1 MPRRMILRAA
11 GMSGRIKAEISFL
24 GVCFKSNTVIT
35 TAENTLA
42 PNVAIATPRVSIFI
56 IYIVNAFPATL
67 RMFAAIIILSGRA
80 VFPCARNTAA
90 AALYMPRKGSE
101 KAIISKYTVAWRRTS
116 GARSPKKTV
125 YNKRLK
131 QKGCGTKHHAGNRK
145 QKKGLHCR
153 CRAFLFLHV
162 AYVLPHNNS
171 ATHCKGGEKA
181 VEKGYDKVHERYA
194 RHGGFANA

>member
-1 MPRRMILRAA
+1 MMVLGMILAMIVAGCAVYAEKGEREGYDFEIHRGMAA
-11 GMSGRIKAEISFL
+11 HFGGKVAE
-24 GVCFKSNTVIT
+24 
-35 TAENTLA
+35 
-42 PNVAIATPRVSIFI
+42 
-56 IYIVNAFPATL
+56 
-67 RMFAAIIILSGRA
+67 
-80 VFPCARNTAA
+80 
-90 AALYMPRKGSE
+90 
-101 KAIISKYTVAWRRTS
+101 
-116 GARSPKKTV
+116 KTV